1 MQYTCWPIA
10 KTFTSVNI
18 GSTAS
23 GTHWAND
30 REMKVALWWL
40 YEPLSSPSFSLFA
53 PESHPV
59 CPSSGSHELGLHVW
73 WTPSSSPALLFPQ
86 TPFLNPQEVGPH
98 DPAPLW
104 SQQDIPGVSA
114 LSLIISWLSLHLP
127 LHQQSDRPPT
137 HMCIQTCNIQIDTYR
152 ALMSEAREMKDLYGI
167 VKSLG
172 LFRKLG
178 ADTKCLWQHANMLT
192 VPTWAQ
198 CIL

>member
-10 KTFTSVNI
+10 KTFTSANT

-30 REMKVALWWL
+30 REMKVALWRL

-86 TPFLNPQEVGPH
+86 TPFLNPQEVDPMTRLHSGLSRISQGSVPCLSSSLDSPFTSLFTNSQTDPPH
-98 DPAPLW
+98 ICAFRH
-104 SQQDIPGVSA
+104 A
-114 LSLIISWLSLHLP
+114 
-127 LHQQSDRPPT
+127 
-137 HMCIQTCNIQIDTYR
+137 TY
-152 ALMSEAREMKDLYGI
+152 K
-167 VKSLG
+167 
-172 LFRKLG
+172 
-178 ADTKCLWQHANMLT
+178 
-192 VPTWAQ
+192 
-198 CIL
+198 